1 MKRIAVTTENGE
13 IYQHFG
19 KTQCFTLYTIE
30 DGKVADKK
38 LLDTSDSGHSALAG
52 VLKQAGAELL
62 ICGGI
67 GAGARLA
74 LEEAGIRLYPGAA
87 GSADEAV
94 HAFLAGTLQ
103 YQPDLVCSHHRDAP
117 PRVCGS
123 HTCSAACYHER
134 QEKACHEPN

>member
-13 IYQHFG
+13 IYHHFG

-67 GAGARLA
+67 GQGARDA
-74 LEEAGIRLYPGAA
+74 LSEAGIQLIAGAS
-87 GSADEAV
+87 GSVDAAVEAY
-94 HAFLAGTLQ
+94 LAGNLMDNPAGQ
-103 YQPDLVCSHHRDAP
+103 CDHHHGEA
-117 PRVCGS
+117 
-123 HTCSAACYHER
+123 HH
-134 QEKACHEPN
+134 CHH

>member
-67 GAGARLA
+67 GQGARDA
-74 LEEAGIRLYPGAA
+74 LSEAGIQL
-87 GSADEAV
+87 
-94 HAFLAGTLQ
+94 LAGASGSVDAAVEAYLAGNLMDNPAGQ
-103 YQPDLVCSHHRDAP
+103 CDHHHGEA
-117 PRVCGS
+117 
-123 HTCSAACYHER
+123 HH
-134 QEKACHEPN
+134 CHH

>member
-67 GAGARLA
+67 GQG
-74 LEEAGIRLYPGAA
+74 
-87 GSADEAV
+87 
-94 HAFLAGTLQ
+94 AGTLSAKRVSSSS
-103 YQPDLVCSHHRDAP
+103 PAP
-117 PRVCGS
+117 P
-123 HTCSAACYHER
+123 AA
-134 QEKACHEPN
+134 